1 MNEWYYARG
10 GKQIGPISRE
20 ALVELA
26 RNGGLDPLKD
36 LVWTS
41 SMKDW
46 QPAGQVP
53 GIFTTAV
60 TTADPANPYAAPTSL
75 PDEVVPAG
83 SPVPEIVPGSQPLR
97 PTACI
102 KRAFDLVMRHFGMI
116 LLVGIVYIAS
126 SAIVGTLLTQVDSTL
141 GLPPAQSA
149 ASPSGNP
156 ASEQSFHVAFGSEA
170 TSDASH
176 LHVLLSNIF
185 SIFLTL
191 GLTRIGLNIVSGKP
205 FTLAMLFGGGRQLLT
220 ACLATILY
228 TAMILLG
235 LILLIV
241 PGIYLA
247 LRFGQYLPA
256 IVDKNLGVLESLK
269 YSSSLTTNNRLN
281 LFGLVL
287 LTIGL
292 MILGLIALL
301 VGLVVAIPIAWLAW
315 MVAYRWLQHGYVA
328 ALDQP
333 GTKTPMLASNP

>member
-1 MNEWYYARG
+1 MNEWYYARN
-10 GKQIGPISRE
+10 GKQNGPISRE

-60 TTADPANPYAAPTSL
+60 NPANPYAPPTSDPNEL
-75 PDEVVPAG
+75 VPAG
-83 SPVPEIVPGSQPLR
+83 SPIPEILPGSQPLS

-116 LLVGIVYIAS
+116 LLIGIVYIAA
-126 SAIVGTLLTQVDSTL
+126 SAIASTLLTTMDVSL
-141 GLPPAQSA
+141 GLPPARPPVQQSEIKEIGT
-149 ASPSGNP
+149 SF
-156 ASEQSFHVAFGSEA
+156 EQFVGSK
-170 TSDASH
+170 SNSKASH
-176 LHVLLSNIF
+176 LHTLLSQIF

-205 FTLAMLFGGGRQLLT
+205 FSPAMLFGGGRQLVT
-220 ACLATILY
+220 ACLASILY
-228 TAMILLG
+228 IAMIFVG
-235 LILLIV
+235 FMLLIV

-247 LRFGQYLPA
+247 LRFGQFMPA
-256 IVDKNLGVLESLK
+256 IVDKNLGTLESLK
-269 YSSSLTTNNRLN
+269 YSSAITTANRLN
-281 LFGLVL
+281 LFGLAL
-287 LTIGL
+287 LTFCVMLAGFL
-292 MILGLIALL
+292 ALL
-301 VGLVVAIPIAWLAW
+301 VGLIVAIPIGWLTW
-315 MVAYRWLQHGYVA
+315 MVAYRWMQYGYVA

-333 GTKTPMLASNP
+333 GTKTPLLAANP